1 MTDFDIAVVGG
12 GIAGVS
18 AAYELSKT
26 HRVVL
31 AESEAQLAHHST
43 GRSAAMFIPNYG
55 YGAARPLTV
64 ASYRFFSEPPEGL
77 ADAPLLSPRGVLWVA
92 RPDETSLLPEI
103 ARAGEASGSRVIEL
117 TPEEAR
123 EKVPVLR
130 LERTGGAVWEPD
142 PQELDVAATHQLYV
156 RGLRRN
162 GGTVLTSAPVT
173 SLERSQGKW
182 RVEAGDSVLT
192 CEVVVNAAGAWGDT
206 VASLVGLSPVGLQP
220 LRRTAFMVTGDM
232 DWAAWP
238 MVVSAAHDYYF
249 KPDGPQVLCSPSDET
264 PSEPVDARPD
274 PLDVALAIE
283 KINEA
288 TTLEIRSV
296 RSEWAGLRTFAPDRD
311 LVIGPDPEEP
321 TFFWMVG
328 QGGTGIQAAPA
339 TAELLAALVR
349 GESVPAHIEAVG
361 VDLEDVSPA
370 RPALAEARLASR

>member
-1 MTDFDIAVVGG
+1 
-12 GIAGVS
+12 
-18 AAYELSKT
+18 
-26 HRVVL
+26 
-31 AESEAQLAHHST
+31 
-43 GRSAAMFIPNYG
+43 
-55 YGAARPLTV
+55 
-64 ASYRFFSEPPEGL
+64 
-77 ADAPLLSPRGVLWVA
+77 
-92 RPDETSLLPEI
+92 
-103 ARAGEASGSRVIEL
+103 
-117 TPEEAR
+117 
-123 EKVPVLR
+123 
-130 LERTGGAVWEPD
+130 
-142 PQELDVAATHQLYV
+142 
-156 RGLRRN
+156 
-162 GGTVLTSAPVT
+162 
-173 SLERSQGKW
+173 
-182 RVEAGDSVLT
+182 
-192 CEVVVNAAGAWGDT
+192 VNAAGAWGDT